1 MKKSNYRKWWLLPLG
16 MVVCLAGMAQN
27 RLPRANSEAR
37 ENVISLSGEWQFQR
51 DDQRAGKNGITGHR
65 STIRLC
71 CPLQ

>member
-37 ENVISLSGEWQFQR
+37 ENVISLSGET
-51 DDQRAGKNGITGHR
+51 GKMV
-65 STIRLC
+65 
-71 CPLQ
+71 